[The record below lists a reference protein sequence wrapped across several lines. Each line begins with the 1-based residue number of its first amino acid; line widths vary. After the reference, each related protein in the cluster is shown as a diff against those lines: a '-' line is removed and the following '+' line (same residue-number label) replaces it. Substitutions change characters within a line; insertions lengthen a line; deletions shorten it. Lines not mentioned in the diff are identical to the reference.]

1 MMGTTKNDNLE
12 TTHSSLLIEGRVMDP
27 ESIYDFTED
36 KYCQDEDRTV
46 HFDEDEY
53 REE

>member
-1 MMGTTKNDNLE
+1 
-12 TTHSSLLIEGRVMDP
+12 MDP

-36 KYCQDEDRTV
+36 RYYQDEDRTV

-53 REE
+53 RDE